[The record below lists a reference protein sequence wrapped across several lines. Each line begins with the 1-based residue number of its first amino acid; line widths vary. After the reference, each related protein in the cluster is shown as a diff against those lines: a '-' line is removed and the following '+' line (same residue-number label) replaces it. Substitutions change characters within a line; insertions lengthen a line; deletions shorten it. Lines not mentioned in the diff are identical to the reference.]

1 MGQITRYVAGTLAVA
16 TLVGCS
22 GTAARSAESRRG
34 APAAGSRST
43 PPSLTSVPTTGTTLR
58 RAPKPAPPYSFDGS
72 VPPPRIVDTGSNLV
86 AIGTSLVD
94 YSQWLYAH
102 DPEVSLIPN
111 FAAGASRSA
120 EASLKDLPMLTKSK
134 LRLYEVESRPRQ
146 VSLISTDGTAASLRY
161 VQFRAAQRL
170 VNQSGKL
177 VDQRAFVAPTIYT
190 IIMVKNSHGEWRLA
204 SIENT
209 SATR

>member
-1 MGQITRYVAGTLAVA
+1 
-16 TLVGCS
+16 
-22 GTAARSAESRRG
+22 
-34 APAAGSRST
+34 
-43 PPSLTSVPTTGTTLR
+43 
-58 RAPKPAPPYSFDGS
+58 
-72 VPPPRIVDTGSNLV
+72 
-86 AIGTSLVD
+86 
-94 YSQWLYAH
+94 
-102 DPEVSLIPN
+102 
-111 FAAGASRSA
+111 
-120 EASLKDLPMLTKSK
+120 MLTKSK